1 MKAQTKICVARRC
14 PELGIRTPT
23 SVGDTEMQAC
33 FHKLK
38 QLVPTVPHDRKVS
51 KVALLQHV
59 IDYILDLEVTLDFK
73 PSEESAKFLKA
84 ALEQTAAAVTTRIPL
99 AESSSRI
106 NTTHSLQVRR
116 VHVSLAAVT
125 QSRNIRR
132 LYQFV

>member
-1 MKAQTKICVARRC
+1 MKAQTKVCVARRC
-14 PELGIRTPT
+14 PDLGVRTPT

-84 ALEQTAAAVTTRIPL
+84 ALEQTAAAAAVTTTRIPL

-106 NTTHSLQVRR
+106 NTTHSLQVRS
-116 VHVSLAAVT
+116 VDPSVTVS
-125 QSRNIRR
+125 QSRNI
-132 LYQFV
+132 V